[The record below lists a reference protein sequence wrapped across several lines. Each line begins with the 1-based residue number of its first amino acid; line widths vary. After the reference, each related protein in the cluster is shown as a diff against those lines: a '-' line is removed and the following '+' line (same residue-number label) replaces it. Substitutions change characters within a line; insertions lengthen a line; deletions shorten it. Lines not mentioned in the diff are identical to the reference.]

1 MPTPPDLSAF
11 RTPAATGRPPRG
23 LRLGLAA
30 ALAVVWFAVLGLGGP
45 VFGAIGDV
53 SSNDQATFLPASAE
67 STRAGEEAAAF
78 QDGEAVPAVV
88 VGPASTADPAAA
100 FPALADLAGR
110 LGEVPGVTDVAGP
123 IPSDDGAAVQF
134 LAFVDSSAGAERPV
148 ADVVADLREVVAD
161 PAAADPALAGTVAAD
176 TEWHVGGPAGLVAE
190 LGGAF
195 AGIDGLLLLVALV
208 VVFVILVAVYRS
220 VLLPVL
226 VLLTA
231 VAALCGAI
239 VAVYGMAL
247 AGWIQLNGQ
256 AQGILSIL
264 VIGAATDYCLL
275 LVARHREELL
285 VRADVGEALRA
296 AVRGSFG
303 AITASAS
310 TVALALLILMASD
323 LNSTRSLGPVAATGV
338 AFAWLAALT
347 LLPALLRL
355 TGRAAFWPTIP
366 SPERARR
373 RTERRAARGR
383 AFTPPRDGAG
393 RPIAGLEEDH
403 GVWTRVGAV
412 VARRPRLV
420 WVATTVVLLALCG
433 GLLQLRADGVAQED
447 VLLGDSDA
455 RQAQALLSEHFDA
468 GAGAPAQILAPAED
482 AEPIYGKTYLP
493 RKFKTTVVIPPQ
505 NDVDLH
511 ANDMNFVAIAENG
524 KLVGFNLLVGG
535 GLSIEH
541 GNKKTYARTASEF
554 GYLPLEHTL
563 AVAEAVVT
571 TQRDWGNR
579 TDRKNAKTKYTLE
592 RVGVETFKAEVE
604 RRAGIKFEP
613 IRPYEFTGR
622 GDRIGWVKGID
633 NNWHLTLFIENG
645 RILDYPGRPL
655 KTGLLK
661 IAKIHKGEFRITA
674 NQNLIIASV
683 PEDQKAKIEK
693 LAGASVWHSA
703 SAEAIFIG
711 CCLNMIC
718 AWRSPVMNSATPET
732 MVIHNA
738 SLVTGRQRS
747 RASFSRSSGVASTW
761 LGEVRGS
768 CTPATIAV
776 CSPAI
781 APTPA

>member
-30 ALAVVWFAVLGLGGP
+30 ALTVVWLAVLGLGGP
-45 VFGAIGDV
+45 VFGKIGDV

-67 STRAGEEAAAF
+67 STRAGQEAAAF

-88 VGPASTADPAAA
+88 MGPASTADPAAA

-134 LAFVDSSAGAERPV
+134 LAFVDSSVGAERPV

-161 PAAADPALAGTVAAD
+161 PAAADPALAGTVAA
-176 TEWHVGGPAGLVAE
+176 E

-195 AGIDGLLLLVALV
+195 AGIDGLLLLVALA

-296 AVRGSFG
+296 AVRGSVG

-373 RTERRAARGR
+373 RAERRAARGR

-393 RPIAGLEEDH
+393 RPVAGLEEDH

-468 GAGAPAQILAPAED
+468 GAGAPAQILAPAGD
-482 AEPIYGKTYLP
+482 AEAVLAAVTEDPGVAEAAVTTDTPEAAAGPPPGVTDAEGGTGAASAPEPQPRVVDGRVLVSATLADPGESLAAQQTVARLRDRLADLP
-493 RKFKTTVVIPPQ
+493 TSGEI
-505 NDVDLH
+505 
-511 ANDMNFVAIAENG
+511 
-524 KLVGFNLLVGG
+524 LVGG
-535 GLSIEH
+535 PAAQALDT
-541 GNKKTYARTASEF
+541 N
-554 GYLPLEHTL
+554 
-563 AVAEAVVT
+563 VT
-571 TQRDWGNR
+571 TQRDLRVVIPLILAMLLVILAVLLRSLLAPVLLVAATVVSFGAALGVSALVFR
-579 TDRKNAKTKYTLE
+579 HVFGFEDADPTVPLYGFVFLVALGIDYTIFLMTRARE
-592 RVGVETFKAEVE
+592 ETP
-604 RRAGIKFEP
+604 RHGTRAGVL
-613 IRPYEFTGR
+613 RA
-622 GDRIGWVKGID
+622 
-633 NNWHLTLFIENG
+633 LT
-645 RILDYPGRPL
+645 
-655 KTGLLK
+655 
-661 IAKIHKGEFRITA
+661 
-674 NQNLIIASV
+674 
-683 PEDQKAKIEK
+683 
-693 LAGASVWHSA
+693 
-703 SAEAIFIG
+703 
-711 CCLNMIC
+711 
-718 AWRSPVMNSATPET
+718 
-732 MVIHNA
+732 
-738 SLVTGRQRS
+738 VTGGVITSAGVVLAATFAALAVIPLMFMVQLAFIVAFGVLLDTLIVRS
-747 RASFSRSSGVASTW
+747 LLIPA
-761 LGEVRGS
+761 LVRDIGPKVWW
-768 CTPATIAV
+768 PAKV
-776 CSPAI
+776 D
-781 APTPA
+781 

>member
-1 MPTPPDLSAF
+1 MPTPPDLSGF
-11 RTPAATGRPPRG
+11 RTPAAPGRPSRG

-30 ALAVVWFAVLGLGGP
+30 ALAVVWFAVLSLGGP
-45 VFGAIGDV
+45 VFGRIGDV

-100 FPALADLAGR
+100 FPALADLAGL
-110 LGEVPGVTDVAGP
+110 LGEVPGVVDVAGP

-195 AGIDGLLLLVALV
+195 AGIDGLLLLVALA

-373 RTERRAARGR
+373 RAERRAARGR

-455 RQAQALLSEHFDA
+455 RQAQALLTEHFDA
-468 GAGAPAQILAPAED
+468 GAGAPAQILARPGTRRRCSPPSRRTPAW
-482 AEPIYGKTYLP
+482 P
-493 RKFKTTVVIPPQ
+493 RPRSPRTPPRPPR
-505 NDVDLH
+505 
-511 ANDMNFVAIAENG
+511 ACPR
-524 KLVGFNLLVGG
+524 
-535 GLSIEH
+535 
-541 GNKKTYARTASEF
+541 ARST
-554 GYLPLEHTL
+554 
-563 AVAEAVVT
+563 
-571 TQRDWGNR
+571 
-579 TDRKNAKTKYTLE
+579 
-592 RVGVETFKAEVE
+592 
-604 RRAGIKFEP
+604 RRAGRAP
-613 IRPYEFTGR
+613 RPR
-622 GDRIGWVKGID
+622 R
-633 NNWHLTLFIENG
+633 
-645 RILDYPGRPL
+645 
-655 KTGLLK
+655 
-661 IAKIHKGEFRITA
+661 
-674 NQNLIIASV
+674 S
-683 PEDQKAKIEK
+683 
-693 LAGASVWHSA
+693 
-703 SAEAIFIG
+703 
-711 CCLNMIC
+711 
-718 AWRSPVMNSATPET
+718 RSPAWWTAACWSLPPWRTRASPSPRSRPWPACATGSRTCPPRARSSWAARRPRRWTRTSPRSATCG
-732 MVIHNA
+732 
-738 SLVTGRQRS
+738 SSS
-747 RASFSRSSGVASTW
+747 R
-761 LGEVRGS
+761 
-768 CTPATIAV
+768 
-776 CSPAI
+776 
-781 APTPA
+781 

>member
-1 MPTPPDLSAF
+1 MPTPPDLSGF
-11 RTPAATGRPPRG
+11 RTPAAPGRPSRG

-45 VFGAIGDV
+45 VFGKIGDV

-67 STRAGEEAAAF
+67 STRAGQEAAAF

-88 VGPASTADPAAA
+88 MGPASTADPAAA

-123 IPSDDGAAVQF
+123 IPSDDAAAVQF

-195 AGIDGLLLLVALV
+195 AGIDGLLLLVALA

-239 VAVYGMAL
+239 GAVYGMAL

-373 RTERRAARGR
+373 RAERRAARGR
-383 AFTPPRDGAG
+383 AFTPPRDGVG
-393 RPIAGLEEDH
+393 RPVAGLEEDH

-482 AEPIYGKTYLP
+482 AEAVLAAVAEDPGVAEAEVTADAPGTAAVPPPSALEAEGGTGAASAPEPQPRVVDGRVLVSATLADPGESLAAQQTVARLRDRLADLP
-493 RKFKTTVVIPPQ
+493 TSGEI
-505 NDVDLH
+505 
-511 ANDMNFVAIAENG
+511 
-524 KLVGFNLLVGG
+524 LVGG
-535 GLSIEH
+535 PPAQALDT
-541 GNKKTYARTASEF
+541 N
-554 GYLPLEHTL
+554 
-563 AVAEAVVT
+563 VT
-571 TQRDWGNR
+571 TQRDLRVVIPLILAMLLVVLAVLLRSLLAPVLLVAATVVSFGAALGVSALVFR
-579 TDRKNAKTKYTLE
+579 HVFGFEDADPTVPLYGFVFLVALGIDYTIFLMTRARE
-592 RVGVETFKAEVE
+592 ETP
-604 RRAGIKFEP
+604 RHGTRAGVL
-613 IRPYEFTGR
+613 RA
-622 GDRIGWVKGID
+622 
-633 NNWHLTLFIENG
+633 LT
-645 RILDYPGRPL
+645 
-655 KTGLLK
+655 
-661 IAKIHKGEFRITA
+661 
-674 NQNLIIASV
+674 
-683 PEDQKAKIEK
+683 
-693 LAGASVWHSA
+693 
-703 SAEAIFIG
+703 
-711 CCLNMIC
+711 
-718 AWRSPVMNSATPET
+718 
-732 MVIHNA
+732 
-738 SLVTGRQRS
+738 VTGGVITSAGVVLAATFAALAVIPLMFMVQLAFIVAFGVLLDTLVVRTLLIPALVRDIGPRVWWPA
-747 RASFSRSSGVASTW
+747 RAA
-761 LGEVRGS
+761 
-768 CTPATIAV
+768 
-776 CSPAI
+776 
-781 APTPA
+781 

>member
-1 MPTPPDLSAF
+1 MLSGPSLDGASWHAWP
-11 RTPAATGRPPRG
+11 PAAEEHASAKRVAGDDDDM
-23 LRLGLAA
+23 
-30 ALAVVWFAVLGLGGP
+30 ALAKRP
-45 VFGAIGDV
+45 
-53 SSNDQATFLPASAE
+53 
-67 STRAGEEAAAF
+67 R
-78 QDGEAVPAVV
+78 
-88 VGPASTADPAAA
+88 
-100 FPALADLAGR
+100 
-110 LGEVPGVTDVAGP
+110 
-123 IPSDDGAAVQF
+123 SDDGAAVQF

-161 PAAADPALAGTVAAD
+161 PAAAAPALAGTVAAD

-195 AGIDGLLLLVALV
+195 AGIDGLLLVALV

-285 VRADVGEALRA
+285 VRAEVGEALRA

-403 GVWTRVGAV
+403 GVWTRVGTV
-412 VARRPRLV
+412 VARRPRPV
-420 WVATTVVLLALCG
+420 WVATTVGLLALCG

-468 GAGAPAQILAPAED
+468 GAGAPAQILAPAGD
-482 AEPIYGKTYLP
+482 AEAGC
-493 RKFKTTVVIPPQ
+493 TVHLVTEG
-505 NDVDLH
+505 VDEGAVL
-511 ANDMNFVAIAENG
+511 AQ
-524 KLVGFNLLVGG
+524 
-535 GLSIEH
+535 
-541 GNKKTYARTASEF
+541 AR
-554 GYLPLEHTL
+554 
-563 AVAEAVVT
+563 
-571 TQRDWGNR
+571 
-579 TDRKNAKTKYTLE
+579 
-592 RVGVETFKAEVE
+592 
-604 RRAGIKFEP
+604 
-613 IRPYEFTGR
+613 
-622 GDRIGWVKGID
+622 
-633 NNWHLTLFIENG
+633 
-645 RILDYPGRPL
+645 
-655 KTGLLK
+655 
-661 IAKIHKGEFRITA
+661 
-674 NQNLIIASV
+674 V
-683 PEDQKAKIEK
+683 PVQADD
-693 LAGASVWHSA
+693 
-703 SAEAIFIG
+703 
-711 CCLNMIC
+711 
-718 AWRSPVMNSATPET
+718 TP
-732 MVIHNA
+732 A
-738 SLVTGRQRS
+738 SLAQRVLAAEHQLYPEALDAFCRQLGR
-747 RASFSRSSGVASTW
+747 
-761 LGEVRGS
+761 
-768 CTPATIAV
+768 
-776 CSPAI
+776 
-781 APTPA
+781 